1 MPLIG
6 THSEVFHCDE
16 VLATT
21 MLLYTNRFRNAA
33 IVRSRD
39 QQVLDTMDI
48 VCDVGGEFDAERL
61 RFDHHQKSFNTY
73 W

>member
-21 MLLYTNRFRNAA
+21 MLLYTSRYRNAA

-48 VCDVGGEFDAERL
+48 VCDVGGEFDAEKL